1 MIQEVMHTHC
11 KRCSRPLR
19 GKESMLRGYGPV
31 CAKKVKYGQQL
42 DLVDML
48 DKPQSSQ
55 VDEQNFMDELEE
67 RRKVV

>member
-48 DKPQSSQ
+48 DKQQPLAAS
-55 VDEQNFMDELEE
+55 EQNFMDELEE

>member
-1 MIQEVMHTHC
+1 MIQEVMYTNC
-11 KRCSRPLR
+11 KRCGRKLK

-67 RRKVV
+67 RRKAI

>member
-1 MIQEVMHTHC
+1 LIQEVMHTHC

-48 DKPQSSQ
+48 DKQQPLA
-55 VDEQNFMDELEE
+55 DTEQNFMDELEE
-67 RRKVV
+67 RRMVV